1 MREARLLGSLAD
13 TMKRAGVGS
22 SFFDSWMKEQSDLVQ
37 ASGGGLGGLSLDLQV
52 VQVRGGTWCK

>member
-1 MREARLLGSLAD
+1 
-13 TMKRAGVGS
+13 MKRAGVGS